1 MEELLSTDNIHRE
14 ILDDAKRK
22 AAKILKNAENTMAAA
37 SSNWD
42 AKLRKAVDE
51 VKARADAEIAEKRS
65 EMKARLAM
73 DKARARLSK
82 ITGELEKAMRGFFRT
97 LDRNEMLAV
106 LERAL
111 AARLAAVKAA
121 CAVHDGTSKVV
132 DFSPFFPIQVETHGL
147 TKAEAETI
155 LGRLSLT
162 AVHIDERKAE
172 DDGLSS
178 INNNKIASINRMPAI
193 NEQNELPAIILTLS
207 DGDIKMTASIQAE
220 ADAMLLSKRAEAA
233 EALFG

>member
-22 AAKILKNAENTMAAA
+22 AAKILKNAENTIAAA
-37 SSNWD
+37 SSKWD
-42 AKLRKAVDE
+42 AKLRKAADE
-51 VKARADAEIAEKRS
+51 VKARYDAELAEKRT
-65 EMKARLAM
+65 EAKARLAM

-82 ITGELEKAMRGFFRT
+82 ITGELEKATRGFCRT
-97 LDRNEMLAV
+97 LPRKEALAV

-111 AARLAAVKAA
+111 SVRRSAVKAA
-121 CAVHDGTSKVV
+121 HVVHDGASEAVAV
-132 DFSPFFPIQVETHGL
+132 SPFFSIQVETYGL
-147 TKAEAETI
+147 ARAEAETI

-172 DDGLSS
+172 DDGLSV
-178 INNNKIASINRMPAI
+178 I
-193 NEQNELPAIILTLS
+193 NELPAIILTLS
-207 DGDIKMTASIQAE
+207 GGDIKITASIQAE

-233 EALFG
+233 EALFGEHFG

>member
-22 AAKILKNAENTMAAA
+22 AAKILKNAENTIAAA
-37 SSNWD
+37 ATDWD
-42 AKLRKAVDE
+42 AKLQKAVDE
-51 VKARADAEIAEKRS
+51 VKARYDAEIAGKQS
-65 EMKARLAM
+65 EAKARLAM
-73 DKARARLSK
+73 DKARAKLSK

-97 LDRNEMLAV
+97 LPRKEALAV

-111 AARLAAVKAA
+111 SVRLAAVKAV
-121 CAVHDGTSKVV
+121 CAAHDGTSKAVAV
-132 DFSPFFPIQVETHGL
+132 FPFFPIQAEIYGL

-162 AVHIDERKAE
+162 AVQIDERGAGN
-172 DDGLSS
+172 DG
-178 INNNKIASINRMPAI
+178 
-193 NEQNELPAIILTLS
+193 QNELPFITLWA
-207 DGDIKMTASIQAE
+207 GDIKITASIQAE